1 MSPTSPS
8 RLLAGRNARSATL
21 RTIKVKDSS
30 VFSGYDA
37 DPATSPQSTTSA
49 PPPPL
54 ATGCRPRLGARAL
67 CYVRAAVTASP
78 ANLRTSAA
86 AAATALALAGC
97 GGGDSAAGA
106 RREQGT
112 VEVVRV
118 SFPARQRVGQQT
130 TFALT
135 VRNAGDTAISDLRVT
150 LSGFSERSA
159 ADSPQRPLWLVD
171 EPPAGGA
178 TATTDTYATG
188 ELATGRRRTL
198 RWRVTAVVAGSHELR
213 YALGARLANGRRPRG
228 ARTVRI
234 EARPAFARVD
244 PRTGRVVRE

>member
-1 MSPTSPS
+1 MIVLPVRIIMSPTSPS

-67 CYVRAAVTASP
+67 CYVRAA
-78 ANLRTSAA
+78 
-86 AAATALALAGC
+86 LAGC
-97 GGGDSAAGA
+97 GGGDSDAGA

-159 ADSPQRPLWLVD
+159 PDSPQRPLWLVD